1 MNSFWSGVRASLLAC
16 VVFVPVLGAG
26 AASAESLFEAMAKAY
41 EGNPTLRAERAR
53 QRATDEQVPQALSGW
68 RPVVRAEGSTS
79 ITETETN
86 DISPDAVFN
95 SNLSITLTQP
105 LFRGFKTVNGT
116 KQAEANVEAGKQNLL
131 SVEQNVLF
139 QAVQAYA
146 NVVRDRQIVSLRQKN
161 VSVLQQQLRATN
173 ERFNVGEVTRTD
185 VAQARASVAQSQ
197 ADLASAKAT
206 LASSIASYERI
217 IGHKPGTLKAPA
229 IAKLPKSLE
238 SALAEARRI
247 NPNLLA
253 AAFIEEAAYHNIGV
267 VMGDMLPE
275 ASLVA
280 SASLS
285 RQEQSDTATI
295 WQEQALVRGV
305 VTVPLYL
312 GGGVSSRV
320 REAKQV
326 ESQRRIQVIETQRS
340 VRESVTSSWNAF
352 VESGERIRAAKA
364 QVSAARLA
372 LDGVRQE
379 YVVGSRTTQDVLDA
393 EQDVLDAQISLVA
406 AQRDRVVAA
415 YQVIGS
421 VGKLTARNLH
431 LSVNYYDPD
440 ENYLEVR
447 DKWFGVKANTVE

>member
-1 MNSFWSGVRASLLAC
+1 LLFP
-16 VVFVPVLGAG
+16 VFGAG
-26 AASAESLFEAMAKAY
+26 SASAETLFEAMAKAY
-41 EGNPTLRAERAR
+41 EGNPTLRADRAR

-68 RPVVRAEGSTS
+68 RPNVQTEGSLGVIYS
-79 ITETETN
+79 DTN
-86 DISPDAVFN
+86 PDFSSDNTRTPA
-95 SNLSITLTQP
+95 NLSISLSQP

-116 KQAEANVEAGKQNLL
+116 KQAEANVEAGRQNLL
-131 SVEQNVLF
+131 STEQNILF

-146 NVVRDRQIVSLRQKN
+146 NMVRDRQIVSLRQKN

-185 VAQARASVAQSQ
+185 VAQSRASVSQSQ
-197 ADLASAKAT
+197 AELASAKAT

-217 IGHKPGTLKAPA
+217 IGHKPGKLKTPV

-238 SALAEARRI
+238 SALAEARRG

-253 AAFIEEAAYHNIGV
+253 AAFIEEAAGYNINV
-267 VMGDMLPE
+267 VLGDMLPRASLE
-275 ASLVA
+275 ASAAINRDPGGGAEWTESV
-280 SASLS
+280 
-285 RQEQSDTATI
+285 QVQ
-295 WQEQALVRGV
+295 GV

-312 GGGVSSRV
+312 GGQVSSRV

-340 VRESVTSSWNAF
+340 IRESVTSSWNAY
-352 VESGERIRAAKA
+352 VEAGQRIKAARA

-379 YVVGSRTTQDVLDA
+379 YIVGSRTTQDVLDA
-393 EQDVLDAQISLVA
+393 ERDVLNAQISLVA
-406 AQRDRVVAA
+406 AQRDQVVAG

-431 LSVNYYDPD
+431 LRVQYYDPE
-440 ENYLEVR
+440 ENYLDVR